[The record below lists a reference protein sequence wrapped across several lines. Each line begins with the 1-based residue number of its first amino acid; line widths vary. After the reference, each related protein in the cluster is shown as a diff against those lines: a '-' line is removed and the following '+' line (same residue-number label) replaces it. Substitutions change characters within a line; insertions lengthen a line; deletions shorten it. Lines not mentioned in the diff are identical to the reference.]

1 MAPSPIQPLTHPAGL
16 TLLRWLGPWE
26 KTGTPTDV
34 DRAERTVDG
43 ARPVR
48 TYVYRRRGRAP
59 EGVYVLAPGLH
70 FLGPD
75 DPRLDRFCR
84 ILAAS
89 GVVVVAPFLPD
100 HVGLRVTPRTTDDL
114 AAVFAVSES
123 MARADGLPKPAL
135 FSISFGSQPAIAL
148 AGREAFRDRIG
159 AVVLF
164 GGFAEFDASVR
175 FCLTGRA
182 AHDGASLSM
191 AHDPLNAP
199 VVWLHLIDRLELDC
213 DRDAVEAA
221 WRTMVHRTW
230 GRMELKRKG
239 ARDPIAHAIARD
251 LSPADREVF
260 LLGCGLRE
268 GGARHLDAILA
279 NLGDAFA
286 FTDPRPSLARLRAPI
301 AIVHGRDD
309 DVIPWFEAEKLRRAL
324 PPDHPARILV
334 TGLYGH
340 TGAGA
345 HDALADVRALG
356 RELVTMLDVVRT
368 LVEAPRGAFTRA
380 GGGA

>member
-1 MAPSPIQPLTHPAGL
+1 MAPLLIAPPAR

-26 KTGTPTDV
+26 KTGVPGGV
-34 DRAERTVDG
+34 ERAERSAAG

-48 TYVYRRRGRAP
+48 TYVYRGRDRA

-100 HVGLRVTPRTTDDL
+100 HVGLRVTAHTTDDL
-114 AAVFAVSES
+114 AAVFEAGEAI
-123 MARADGLPKPAL
+123 ARAESLPRPSL
-135 FSISFGSQPAIAL
+135 FSVSFGSQPAIAL
-148 AGREAFRDRIG
+148 AGREAFRDRVG

-164 GGFAEFDASVR
+164 GGFADFDASVR

-182 AHDGASLSM
+182 AHDGAALAI

-199 VVWLHLIDRLELDC
+199 VVWLHLLDHLELDC
-213 DRDAVEAA
+213 DRAAVAA
-221 WRTMVHRTW
+221 ALRTMVVRTW
-230 GRMELKRKG
+230 GRAELKRPG

-251 LSPADREVF
+251 LSPRDREVF

-268 GGARHLDAILA
+268 GGGRHLEAVLA
-279 NLGDAFA
+279 RLGDAFA
-286 FTDPRPSLARLRAPI
+286 FTDPRPHLARVRAPI

-324 PPDHPARILV
+324 PPEHPARFLV

-345 HDALADVRALG
+345 VDVRALG
-356 RELVTMLDVVRT
+356 RELATMLDVVRT
-368 LVEAPRGAFTRA
+368 LVEAPRGGFAR
-380 GGGA
+380 GGSPA